1 MPKLSPS
8 IPGIFIILA
17 LTLSACQTSTPIPT
31 ATLFP
36 TTTIPTPLPPA
47 TPAPQHPEARADAQ
61 RLDFASTTMVAT
73 PGKLDPGAALQVVF
87 KGEAGRAVNIRAA
100 IESGGPAVVS
110 LWGSDGLTL
119 IPEVAGVTEWDGS
132 IPTTQD
138 YYLNLKNTGLK
149 ALGYRLTVKMPPLA
163 IPEAKRIQFQPGTT
177 GGTTRGDL
185 PAKGNQRFVL
195 RASAG
200 QQMTI
205 NLSTETEGVDS
216 YLYIWSAD
224 GTVFTN
230 TAPSKEWSGLLPA
243 TQDYFIELVSAS
255 DQPLAYQ
262 LTINIPPAP
271 TPQAVPTKEKVE
283 GPKIA
288 RDQTIRFENGP
299 LDFSIDGAVL
309 SGERDRYTFNAANGE
324 VLEVSVTS
332 VENNTV
338 FTILAPNGKPVRG
351 TEEGKDIMKWSE
363 TLAED
368 GTYSVLVGPTRGNAA
383 YTLKITIAS

>member
-8 IPGIFIILA
+8 IPGILIILA
-17 LTLSACQTSTPIPT
+17 LILSACQTSTPIPT

-61 RLDFASTTMVAT
+61 RLDFSSTTMIAS
-73 PGKLDPGAALQVVF
+73 PGKLNSGGEIQVVF
-87 KGEAGRAVNIRAA
+87 KGEAGRAVNIRTA
-100 IESGGPAVVS
+100 IESGGPAVIS
-110 LWGSDGLTL
+110 LWGADGATL
-119 IPEVAGVTEWDGS
+119 IPQIAGVAEWDGNL
-132 IPTTQD
+132 PTTQD
-138 YYLNLKNTGLK
+138 YYLNLKNSGMDP
-149 ALGYRLTVKMPPLA
+149 LGYRLTVKMPPLA
-163 IPEAKRIQFQPGTT
+163 TPEAKRIQFQPGTM

-205 NLSTETEGVDS
+205 NLTTETEGADS
-216 YLYIWSAD
+216 YLYVWGAD
-224 GTVFTN
+224 GTVFTS

-255 DQPLAYQ
+255 DQPLSYQ
-262 LTINIPPAP
+262 LTITIPPAP

-288 RDQTIRFENGP
+288 HDQIIRFENGP

-309 SGERDRYTFNAANGE
+309 SGERDRYTLNAAAQE
-324 VLEVSVTS
+324 TLDVTVTS
-332 VENNTV
+332 LESNAV
-338 FTILAPNGKPVRG
+338 FTVTGPDG
-351 TEEGKDIMKWSE
+351 TSVSGAEETKWSE
-363 TLAED
+363 TLTKD
-368 GTYSVLVGPTRGNAA
+368 GTYTVLVGPNRGNAA
-383 YTLKITIAS
+383 YTLKITVTQ